1 MQSCSSAAAACARV
15 QVHGCFTTSI
25 LHLCDINM
33 TTYNTCGQ
41 YLQVNHKSVVSKQ
54 VDHKSSVV
62 GHILISKIVFS
73 EELHQKS
80 SYLCRY
86 HHCFSRLGAL

>member
-25 LHLCDINM
+25 HLCDINM

-41 YLQVNHKSVVSKQ
+41 YLQVIHKSVVSMQ
-54 VDHKSSVV
+54 VDHKSSAV
-62 GHILISKIVFS
+62 GHILISKIVTS
-73 EELHQKS
+73 EVL
-80 SYLCRY
+80 LP
-86 HHCFSRLGAL
+86 L